1 MVIYAIAVKG
11 NLKLRMATNGNI
23 KNKIKIKAKIEPYR
37 QRMSNYI
44 KTFLI
49 IVILAFYGLISGCS
63 TPKYLPASNIK
74 IIAKDSMVVHTE
86 LVSVALPL
94 ESHSIVTPTKKS
106 HLETSVATSDA
117 EIDTLGMLH
126 HTLTNKKDS
135 IKTKI
140 QYVDKIVYRDSVEVR
155 EVPVEVEK
163 KVPYIPKFHQF
174 TFALFWI
181 FVLFIVVRLLIKLG
195 LFKHF

>member
-1 MVIYAIAVKG
+1 
-11 NLKLRMATNGNI
+11 
-23 KNKIKIKAKIEPYR
+23 
-37 QRMSNYI
+37 MSNYTKI
-44 KTFLI
+44 FLI
-49 IVILAFYGLISGCS
+49 TVIWAFYGLLTGCS
-63 TPKYLPASNIK
+63 TQKYLPSSNIK
-74 IIAKDSMVVHTE
+74 IVSKDSLIVRTE

-94 ESHSIVTPTKKS
+94 ESHSIITKSKS

-117 EIDTLGMLH
+117 EIDSLGMLH

-140 QYVDKIVYRDSVEVR
+140 QYIDRISYRDSIEVK
-155 EVPVEVEK
+155 EVPVEVE
-163 KVPYIPKFHQF
+163 VPYVPKFHQF

-181 FVLFIVVRLLIKLG
+181 FVLFIVVKLLIKLG